1 MSDINVNNYSAQ
13 TYVGTSYKLPDGT
26 IWNVSPSLSQDK
38 YKAVYGGQYRTPP
51 TIPVMRCRL
60 RVVADRL
67 FLDDTEV
74 DLSDLTKT
82 QKEPLLKVID
92 GLIKNGG
99 NLAKP
104 TDFLEDG
111 EFRFSTK
118 KKKLPKKI
126 LNLIEGLPGRGTRLR
141 PEAFK

>member
-1 MSDINVNNYSAQ
+1 MKFTWRRGVCSPTSNVQ
-13 TYVGTSYKLPDGT
+13 RPTS
-26 IWNVSPSLSQDK
+26 
-38 YKAVYGGQYRTPP
+38 
-51 TIPVMRCRL
+51 IPYFTAPRCRL

-126 LNLIEGLPGRGTRLR
+126 RI
-141 PEAFK
+141 